1 MADGATTARRRALA
15 PVHRAPAWPRWLF
28 AALSPAGARARL
40 SILIFHRVREVRDP
54 LFPSAITAPDFRE
67 RMQWLRD
74 WFNVLPLL
82 DAVRAL
88 QRGTLPARAA
98 SITFDDGFADNAE
111 VALPILRD
119 LGLHATFFVAAGFL
133 DGGRMWNTTLIE
145 AVRAA
150 RGDELDL
157 ADLGLGRH
165 AIASIPERRAAI
177 AALLPAL
184 KHLPPDERQAKVD
197 AVAQRVGGALPA
209 DLMMTSAQVRELA
222 AAGMGI
228 GGHTVSHPI
237 LAALDAS
244 SAMREIAEGR
254 ETLRAIVRQD
264 VPLFAYPNGQPG
276 GDYRAAHVGMVRD
289 AGFEAAVSTAHGA
302 ARQGASLFELPRFTP
317 WAGGPAKWAGLFARN
332 LRTPIRCAP
341 S

>member
-1 MADGATTARRRALA
+1 MTEGTFSTAHERAETAR
-15 PVHRAPAWPRWLF
+15 RAPAWPRWVF
-28 AALSPAGARARL
+28 SALSPAGTRARL
-40 SILIFHRVREVRDP
+40 SIVILHRVGRSVDP
-54 LFPSAITAPDFRE
+54 LFPRELTATSFRE
-67 RMQWLRD
+67 RMLWLRD
-74 WFNVLPLL
+74 WFNVVPLA
-82 DAVRAL
+82 DAIRAL
-88 QRGTLPARAA
+88 QRGTLPARAL

-111 VALPILRD
+111 VALPILRE
-119 LGLHATFFVAAGFL
+119 LGLHATFFVASGFL
-133 DGGRMWNTTLIE
+133 DGGRMWNTTLVE

-157 ADLGLGRH
+157 GDLGLGRH
-165 AIASIPERRAAI
+165 AIASIPARRAAI

-197 AVAQRVGGALPA
+197 AVAQRVGAALPA

-228 GGHTVSHPI
+228 GGHTMSHPI
-237 LAALDAS
+237 LAKLDER